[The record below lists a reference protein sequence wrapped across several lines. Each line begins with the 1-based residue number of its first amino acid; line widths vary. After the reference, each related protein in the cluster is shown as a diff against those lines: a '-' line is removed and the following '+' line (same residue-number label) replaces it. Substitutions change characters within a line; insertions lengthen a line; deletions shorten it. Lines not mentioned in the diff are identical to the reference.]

1 MQRGLIEVTE
11 DLDAS
16 RESGIEVGPKVAS
29 RVRLVFALVISAVFL
44 DVIDFSIVQVALP
57 SIRTEF
63 LVSLAE
69 SQWIVGVYGITMAGF
84 LMLSGRAGDVYGQKK
99 LFVFGVVLFTV
110 ASLVGGLA
118 PSLLALVISRAVQ
131 GIGAAISSVT
141 ALSIFVAL
149 FPEGKER
156 NRALGVFVA
165 VLSAGFAAGSI
176 SGGVLTMGLGW
187 RSVMFVNVPIGTVV
201 AILSRRFLPE
211 ASGRAAIRHLDLAG
225 ALTVTSGLMLLVY
238 ALTNAASDGFLSIP
252 TLVPLVV
259 AFVVLSAFLVIESR
273 SKAPLL
279 PLGFLRRGSVLNA
292 NVLAL
297 LLTTS
302 MVGPGFI
309 LTIYMQ
315 QILGYSPLY
324 AGLAFL
330 PPALIFFFAGG
341 WGSSRIVNR
350 FGVRRVLIG
359 STALVAVGLALLTGI
374 SVGGSY
380 LGMLPGI
387 LVWSLGAS
395 IGLPALSIAALAG
408 TQPGEEGLASG
419 LISTSQRVGFPL
431 GLAVLLTVVAAADPA
446 PIGADLSAS
455 AAAVVM
461 GFRFAFLAA
470 AVLAVVAV
478 ALAFRIKE
486 MRGPT
491 EGAAVGDFTP
501 Q

>member
-1 MQRGLIEVTE
+1 MTK

-259 AFVVLSAFLVIESR
+259 ALVVLSAFLVIESR

-359 STALVAVGLALLTGI
+359 STAAAASASSTAGATGDGSRPRGPVTPGMRTVSTVAPSRNAASSLRVPSTARRSSRTARP
-374 SVGGSY
+374 SCCCRSSS
-380 LGMLPGI
+380 
-387 LVWSLGAS
+387 WSSCSPSWSARS
-395 IGLPALSIAALAG
+395 
-408 TQPGEEGLASG
+408 ASG
-419 LISTSQRVGFPL
+419 SGSSWR
-431 GLAVLLTVVAAADPA
+431 
-446 PIGADLSAS
+446 
-455 AAAVVM
+455 
-461 GFRFAFLAA
+461 
-470 AVLAVVAV
+470 
-478 ALAFRIKE
+478 
-486 MRGPT
+486 
-491 EGAAVGDFTP
+491 
-501 Q
+501 

>member
-1 MQRGLIEVTE
+1 MTDRRNGDWGSGPDTGPNP
-11 DLDAS
+11 AS
-16 RESGIEVGPKVAS
+16 N
-29 RVRLVFALVISAVFL
+29 VRLVFALVIAAVFL

-63 LVSLAE
+63 RVPLAE

-84 LMLSGRAGDVYGQKK
+84 LLLSGRAGDIYGQKK
-99 LFVFGVVLFTV
+99 LFVFGVILFTL
-110 ASLVGGLA
+110 ASLTGGVS

-156 NRALGVFVA
+156 NRALGIFVA
-165 VLSAGFAAGSI
+165 VISAGFAAGSI
-176 SGGVLTMGLGW
+176 AGGVLTMGLGW
-187 RSVMFVNVPIGTVV
+187 RSVLFVNVPIGAAT
-201 AILSRRFLPE
+201 ALLSWRFLPE
-211 ASGRAAIRHLDLAG
+211 STRAGTRHLDLAG

-238 ALTNAASDGFLSIP
+238 ALTNAANDGLSAISAI
-252 TLVPLVV
+252 VPLAV
-259 AFVVLSAFLVIESR
+259 ALVVLVAFLVIESR
-273 SKAPLL
+273 SSAPLM
-279 PLGFLRRGSVLNA
+279 PLAFLRRGSVLNA

-315 QILGYSPLY
+315 QILGYSPLS

-330 PPALIFFFAGG
+330 PPAMIFFLVGG
-341 WGSSRIVNR
+341 WGSSRFVNR
-350 FGVRRVLIG
+350 FGVRRVLLV
-359 STALVAVGLALLTGI
+359 STALVAVGLALLTQI
-374 SVGGSY
+374 AVGGSY
-380 LGMLPGI
+380 FGILPGMV
-387 LVWSLGAS
+387 VWAFGAS

-431 GLAVLLTVVAAADPA
+431 GLAALLTVVAATDPA
-446 PIGADLSAS
+446 PVGTDLSAS
-455 AAAVVM
+455 AAGVVT
-461 GFRFAFLAA
+461 GFQFAFVAA
-470 AVLAVVAV
+470 ALFAVAGL
-478 ALAFRIKE
+478 ALAFRLEDGK
-486 MRGPT
+486 GPSARAET
-491 EGAAVGDFTP
+491 GEIAPD
-501 Q
+501 